1 MIKLIVGLKGTGKTK
16 TLIEMA
22 NAALEKSNGS
32 VICLE
37 KGDKL
42 KFDVK
47 YQIRL
52 IDTDEYSVCDA
63 HTLYGFAA
71 GILASNHDI
80 TDLFIDS
87 ALKICGDDVDAFE
100 KLILGIDK
108 LCEKAEVNAV
118 ITSSI
123 EAEKIPAS
131 LAKYL

>member
-22 NAALEKSNGS
+22 NAAIEKSNGS

-42 KFDVK
+42 RFDVK

-52 IDTDEYSVCDA
+52 IDTDEYAVTDA
-63 HTLYGFAA
+63 TALYGFAA

-87 ALKICGDDVDAFE
+87 ALKICGDDIDAFE
-100 KLILGIDK
+100 KMMLAIDA
-108 LCEKAEVNAV
+108 LCEKAGVNAV
-118 ITSSI
+118 VTSSV
-123 EAEKIPAS
+123 EAEKLPET
-131 LAKYL
+131 LKKYL

>member
-22 NAALEKSNGS
+22 NQAIDSTKGS

-63 HTLYGFAA
+63 HALYGFAA

-100 KLILGIDK
+100 KMMIDIDA
-108 LCEKAEVNAV
+108 LCTKAEVNAV

-123 EAEKIPAS
+123 ETEKLPES
-131 LAKYL
+131 LKKYL

>member
-16 TLIEMA
+16 TLIDMA
-22 NAALEKSNGS
+22 NQAIATTKGS

-63 HTLYGFAA
+63 HALYGFAA

-100 KLILGIDK
+100 KMMAGIDA
-108 LCEKAEVNAV
+108 LCSKADVNAV

-123 EAEKIPAS
+123 EAEKLPES
-131 LAKYL
+131 LKKYL

>member
-22 NAALEKSNGS
+22 NAAIEKSNGS

-52 IDTDEYSVCDA
+52 IDTDEYAVKDA
-63 HTLYGFAA
+63 TALYGFAA

-87 ALKICGDDVDAFE
+87 ALKICGDDIDAFE
-100 KLILGIDK
+100 KMMPAIDS
-108 LCEKAEVNAV
+108 LCEKAGVNAV
-118 ITSSI
+118 VTSSV
-123 EAEKIPAS
+123 EVDKLPES
-131 LAKYL
+131 LKKYL

>member
-22 NAALEKSNGS
+22 NAALEKTNGS

-42 KFDVK
+42 KFDVR

-52 IDTDEYSVCDA
+52 IDTDEYSVTDA
-63 HTLYGFAA
+63 QTLYGFAA

-87 ALKICGDDVDAFE
+87 ALKICGDDVVPFE
-100 KLILGIDK
+100 KMIVAIDA
-108 LCEKAEVNAV
+108 LCEKANVNAV

-123 EAEKIPAS
+123 ESEKLPES
-131 LAKYL
+131 LKKYL